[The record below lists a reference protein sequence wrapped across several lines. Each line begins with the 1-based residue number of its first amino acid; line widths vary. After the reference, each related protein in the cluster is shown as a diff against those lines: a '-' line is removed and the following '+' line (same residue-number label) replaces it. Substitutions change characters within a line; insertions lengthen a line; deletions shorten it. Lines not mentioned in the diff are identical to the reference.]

1 MHIINRL
8 IYPWAAYCSLASA
21 SLLVSVP
28 ANAAAADPPSTS
40 SGQAFPTRPIR
51 LISPFAPG
59 GGNDI
64 ISRTLGAAISKG
76 LGQSIVVDNRPGA
89 NTIVAMEILARAT
102 PDGYTLLTTSSSQAT
117 NATLYAKLPYDSI
130 KSFAPVSRI
139 GVSPLIIAVNP
150 ALPIKSVN
158 DLIAAAKAKPGGIMY
173 PSAGTG
179 NSTHLA
185 GELFAVMAGVTLTHV
200 PYKGLGPGLLDLMA
214 GRLHAVFSTAPSALP
229 HVKTGRLRA
238 LAVTSSARSALAPGL
253 PTVAE
258 SGIPGYDASTW
269 YGIIATGGTPRPV
282 IARLNHEITTAL
294 GTPELREQLMTAGA
308 DPAPN
313 TPEQFSAL
321 IQAEIVKWAKIIK
334 LSGAK
339 AESQ

>member
-1 MHIINRL
+1 M
-8 IYPWAAYCSLASA
+8 PAFWLASMPA
-21 SLLVSVP
+21 SVT
-28 ANAAAADPPSTS
+28 AAET
-40 SGQAFPTRPIR
+40 FPTRPIR

-64 ISRTLGAAISKG
+64 ISRSLGAAVSKG

-117 NATLYAKLPYDSI
+117 NATLYTKLPYDSV
-130 KSFAPVSRI
+130 KDFAPVSRI
-139 GVSPLIIAVNP
+139 GVSPLIVAVNP

-185 GELFAVMAGVTLTHV
+185 GELFAAMAGVSLTHV

-214 GRLHAVFSTAPSALP
+214 GRLHTVFATAPSALP

-238 LAVTSSARSALAPGL
+238 LAVTSGARSALVPGL

-269 YGIIATGGTPRPV
+269 YGIIAPAGTPRAV
-282 IARLNHEITTAL
+282 ITRLNHEITAAL
-294 GTPELREQLMTAGA
+294 GTPEFREQLMMAGA

-321 IQAEIVKWAKIIK
+321 IQSEIAKWAKIIK

-339 AESQ
+339 TEAP

>member
-1 MHIINRL
+1 
-8 IYPWAAYCSLASA
+8 
-21 SLLVSVP
+21 
-28 ANAAAADPPSTS
+28 
-40 SGQAFPTRPIR
+40 
-51 LISPFAPG
+51 
-59 GGNDI
+59 
-64 ISRTLGAAISKG
+64 
-76 LGQSIVVDNRPGA
+76 VVDNRPGA

-117 NATLYAKLPYDSI
+117 NATLYKKLPYDSVRD
-130 KSFAPVSRI
+130 FAPVSRI
-139 GVSPLIIAVNP
+139 GVSPLVVAVNP
-150 ALPIKSVN
+150 SLPINSVR
-158 DLIAAAKAKPGGIMY
+158 DLVAAAKAKPGSIMY

-185 GELFAVMAGVTLTHV
+185 GELFGVMAGVSLTHV

-214 GRLHAVFSTAPSALP
+214 GRLHTVFSTAPAALP

-238 LAVTSSARSALAPGL
+238 LAVTSGARSALVPGV

-269 YGIIATGGTPRPV
+269 YGIIAPAGTPRTV
-282 IARLNHEITTAL
+282 IARLNQEITTAL
-294 GTPELREQLMTAGA
+294 GTPELRDQLMAAGA

-313 TPEQFSAL
+313 TPEQFAAL
-321 IQAEIVKWAKIIK
+321 IQSEIVKWAKIIK

-339 AESQ
+339 VESP

>member
-1 MHIINRL
+1 MPFNKIGL
-8 IYPWAAYCSLASA
+8 AACALA
-21 SLLVSVP
+21 LTCTTCV
-28 ANAAAADPPSTS
+28 AAAAET
-40 SGQAFPTRPIR
+40 FPTRPIR

-64 ISRTLGAAISKG
+64 MSRTLGAAISKG
-76 LGQSIVVDNRPGA
+76 LGQSIDVDNRPGA

-139 GVSPLIIAVNP
+139 GVSPLIVAVNP

-185 GELFAVMAGVTLTHV
+185 GELFAAMAGVSLTHV
-200 PYKGLGPGLLDLMA
+200 PFKGLGPGLLDLMA
-214 GRLHAVFSTAPSALP
+214 GRLHVAFSTAPSALP

-238 LAVTSSARSALAPGL
+238 LAVTSGARSALAPGL

-258 SGIPGYDASTW
+258 SGVPGYDASTW
-269 YGIIATGGTPRPV
+269 YGIIAPGNRAAQSRNHHRARHAGIAGTTDDGRRRSC
-282 IARLNHEITTAL
+282 AEY
-294 GTPELREQLMTAGA
+294 AGA
-308 DPAPN
+308 ICRVDSVRN
-313 TPEQFSAL
+313 RQVGKDH
-321 IQAEIVKWAKIIK
+321 QAVR
-334 LSGAK
+334 G
-339 AESQ
+339 

>member
-1 MHIINRL
+1 MHTPIRT
-8 IYPWAAYCSLASA
+8 PVSFAATVILAVHTGIST
-21 SLLVSVP
+21 
-28 ANAAAADPPSTS
+28 AAET
-40 SGQAFPTRPIR
+40 FPTRPIR

-64 ISRTLGAAISKG
+64 MSRTLGAAMSKG

-89 NTIVAMEILARAT
+89 NTILAMEILARAT

-117 NATLYAKLPYDSI
+117 NATLYAKLPYDSV

-139 GVSPLIIAVNP
+139 GVSPLIVVINP
-150 ALPIKSVN
+150 SLPIKNVN
-158 DLIAAAKAKPGGIMY
+158 DLIAAAKTKPGGIMY

-185 GELFAVMAGVTLTHV
+185 GELFAAMASITLTHV
-200 PYKGLGPGLLDLMA
+200 PYKGLGPGLLDLMS
-214 GRLHAVFSTAPSALP
+214 GRLQAAFSTAPSALP

-269 YGIIATGGTPRPV
+269 YGIIAPAGTPHAV
-282 IARLNHEITTAL
+282 IARLNREMATVLA
-294 GTPELREQLMTAGA
+294 TPEFKEQLMSAGA

-313 TPEQFSAL
+313 TPEQFAAL
-321 IQAEIVKWAKIIK
+321 IQSEIAKWAKVIK

>member
-1 MHIINRL
+1 MRR
-8 IYPWAAYCSLASA
+8 
-21 SLLVSVP
+21 LVSAALVCFSP
-28 ANAAAADPPSTS
+28 MLAAA
-40 SGQAFPTRPIR
+40 QAEFPTRPIR

-64 ISRTLGAAISKG
+64 ISRTLGAAMSKG
-76 LGQSIVVDNRPGA
+76 LGQQIVVDNRPGA
-89 NTIVAMEILARAT
+89 NTIVAMEILARST
-102 PDGYTLLTTSSSQAT
+102 PDGYTLLTTSSSQAS

-130 KSFAPVSRI
+130 RDFAPVSRI
-139 GVSPLIIAVNP
+139 GISPLIVAVNP
-150 ALPIKSVN
+150 TLPIKSVS
-158 DLIAAAKAKPGGIMY
+158 DLIAAAKAKPGGLMY

-200 PYKGLGPGLLDLMA
+200 PYKGLGPGILDLIS

-229 HVKTGRLRA
+229 HVKSGRLRA
-238 LAVTSSARSALAPGL
+238 LAVTSAARSALAPGL

-269 YGIIATGGTPRPV
+269 YGIITTGGTPHAV
-282 IARLNHEITTAL
+282 IARLNREIVGVLA
-294 GTPELREQLMTAGA
+294 TPEFREQLMAAGA

-313 TPEQFSAL
+313 TPEAFAAL
-321 IQAEIVKWAKIIK
+321 IKTEIAKWAKVIK

-339 AESQ
+339 PEA